1 MKKIMGAKMSANE
14 NGKSL
19 QRCEQLLSAM
29 TVDEK
34 IALLSGQ
41 DFWTLPAIE
50 RLGIPALRM
59 SDGPTGLRSTNSD
72 PATVFPVGTALAA
85 SFNPSLVSEV
95 AAAIGREAI
104 GHGVDVLLAPGINI
118 QRTPLGGRNF
128 EYYSEDPVLSGTIG
142 VAYVKGVQSEGVGT
156 SVKHFAANNQ
166 EHRRMDGSS
175 DVGERVLREVYLP
188 AFEQVV
194 REAAPWTVMS
204 AYNRINGVFC
214 SQNDWLL
221 NGVLK
226 GEWGFDGV
234 VVSDWGAAKDTAGCA
249 VGGLD
254 LEMPGPAR
262 VFGAALKQVVAAG
275 DVSEEVI
282 DHHALRILRLIER
295 CGLLD
300 GNPKQAR
307 AETHGP
313 AHRDLAR
320 KAAAEAMVLLRNEG
334 GVLPLGT
341 SGKLA
346 VIGALA
352 DFPAIQ
358 GGGSSQVTPER
369 IISSLDGLREALP
382 ADTQITFERGIDSEL
397 RIPVINPCLLAT
409 ATGEPGLVARYF
421 ASPYF
426 TGKPALEQVET
437 WFAKLGFGAAA
448 QTGDDAA
455 FSAEW
460 AGVLRPRF
468 TGRHTFEILHSNP
481 EVWLEIDGKRLVGE
495 TTPRETEMLFM
506 ILPLNRRQV
515 SVDLEVGR
523 DYPIRIRYAQPAA
536 GSIRAFN
543 IFEVKLREPA
553 PDRDAA
559 IAAARN
565 ADVALVFV
573 GPGTTAETE
582 GMDRT
587 SMRLPGEQNALV
599 EAVVAANPNTVVLV
613 NSGGPVEMP
622 WADKVK
628 AILQCWL
635 PGQEG
640 GRAIADVLT
649 GAVNPSG
656 KLPVTFPRRYE
667 DNPTFLHYPGG
678 AHVHYGEGLFVGYRH
693 YEAAGIEPLF
703 AFGHGLSYTSFAL
716 SDLEAPDLA
725 EAGTDITVTCN
736 LTNTGQQ
743 TGGEVVQLY
752 LEHLNPAETMP
763 LRQLKAFAKQ
773 QLAPGEKTRV
783 ALTVP
788 ARAFA
793 WYDVDAGQWTVTP
806 GHYRLHIGTSSRKLP
821 LVHDIEISA

>member
-1 MKKIMGAKMSANE
+1 MTAMAD
-14 NGKSL
+14 L
-19 QRCEQLLSAM
+19 QQTGRIARLLAAL
-29 TVDEK
+29 TLDEK
-34 IALLSGQ
+34 IALLSGR
-41 DFWTLPAIE
+41 DFWSLPAVE
-50 RLGIPALRM
+50 RLGIPSLRM
-59 SDGPTGLRSTNSD
+59 SDGPTGLRSSNSE

-85 SFNPSLVSEV
+85 SFNPALVGEV

-104 GHGVDVLLAPGINI
+104 AHGVDVLLAPGINI

-128 EYYSEDPVLSGTIG
+128 EYYSEDPVLAGTIG
-142 VAYVKGVQSEGVGT
+142 AAYVNGVQAEGVGT

-175 DVGERVLREVYLP
+175 DVGERVLREVYLA

-221 NGVLK
+221 NDVLK
-226 GEWGFDGV
+226 GEWGFGGV
-234 VVSDWGAAKDTAGCA
+234 VVSDWGAAKDTTGCA
-249 VGGLD
+249 NGGLD

-262 VFGAALKQVVAAG
+262 AYGAALKRAVEAGTVTEAA
-275 DVSEEVI
+275 I
-282 DHHALRILRLIER
+282 DDHALRVLRLIER

-300 GNPKQAR
+300 GNPKTAR
-307 AETHGP
+307 AESHGP

-320 KAAAEAMVLLRNEG
+320 RAAAEAMVLLKNEDD
-334 GVLPLGT
+334 VLPLT
-341 SGKLA
+341 DARSVA

-369 IISSLDGLREALP
+369 IVTPLDGLKHRIGNSA
-382 ADTQITFERGIDSEL
+382 TITFERGIDAEPRTPTL
-397 RIPVINPCLLAT
+397 NPRLLVT
-409 ATGEPGLVARYF
+409 GTGEVGLTSRYY
-421 ASPYF
+421 ASPDF
-426 TGKPALEQVET
+426 TGAPVLKRTES
-437 WFAKLGFGAAA
+437 WFAKLGFGEQA
-448 QTGDDAA
+448 QSGGDLA

-460 AGVLRPRF
+460 TGVLRPRF
-468 TGRHTFEILHSNP
+468 TGEHRFEILHSNP
-481 EVWLEIDGKRLVGE
+481 EVWLEVDGEVLVSDQ
-495 TTPRETEMLFM
+495 TARETEMLFM
-506 ILPLNRRQV
+506 ILPLNRRHA
-515 SVDLEVGR
+515 SIMLEAGR
-523 DYPIRIRYAQPAA
+523 EYPIRIRYAQPAA

-553 PDRDAA
+553 AEPDAA

-582 GMDRT
+582 GMDRA
-587 SMRLPGEQNALV
+587 SMRLSDEQNALV
-599 EAVVAANPNTVVLV
+599 EAIATANPNTIVCI

-628 AILQCWL
+628 AIVQCWL

-640 GRAIADVLT
+640 GHAIADVLT

-667 DNPTFLHYPGG
+667 DNPSFLHYPGG

-693 YEAAGIEPLF
+693 YDALGIEPLF
-703 AFGHGLSYTSFAL
+703 PFGHGLSYTSFAL
-716 SDLEAPDLA
+716 SEVEAPDHALA
-725 EAGTDITVTCN
+725 GEEITLSCTLANIGDHAGA
-736 LTNTGQQ
+736 
-743 TGGEVVQLY
+743 EVVQLY
-752 LEHLNPAETMP
+752 LEHLAAPETMP
-763 LRQLKAFAKQ
+763 QRQLKAFAKCE
-773 QLAPGEKTRV
+773 LAPGEQVRV
-783 ALTVP
+783 TLTLP

-806 GHYRLHIGTSSRKLP
+806 GRYRLHICTSSRNLT
-821 LVHDIEISA
+821 LVHDVTIDK